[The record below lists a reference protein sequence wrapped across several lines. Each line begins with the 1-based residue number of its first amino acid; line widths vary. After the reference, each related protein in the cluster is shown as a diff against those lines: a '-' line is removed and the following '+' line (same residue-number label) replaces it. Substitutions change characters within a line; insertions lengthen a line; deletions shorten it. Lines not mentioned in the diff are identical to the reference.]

1 MRNFV
6 EGRLAKGMIVLTI
19 SGCAS
24 RVPAPPPPLAAEAE
38 DAMDRF
44 VAFALEP
51 ARLPPPSI
59 ADDPVRAASGPVV
72 GEAHL
77 VRAEEADWN
86 SWPGEE
92 LRLFNHR
99 WAWVIEVSIEGPG
112 VLEWLPDDTTLEL
125 NEPDLRLAAAPH
137 ADDVLGDL
145 LFWALQ
151 SERADRGESL
161 TTRLRAAGPFRGA
174 YLPLRGDGALAGV
187 VAFPA
192 AETSDLHVVAAR
204 LTVPVR
210 AAGRVHELVFTLD

>member
-1 MRNFV
+1 MRKFV
-6 EGRLAKGMIVLTI
+6 EPRRWSAVIALVIAGCGGR
-19 SGCAS
+19 
-24 RVPAPPPPLAAEAE
+24 APRPPQALPDEAAH
-38 DAMDRF
+38 AMDQF

-59 ADDPVRAASGPVV
+59 DAAPVRATAGPVV
-72 GEAHL
+72 GEARL
-77 VRAEEADWN
+77 VRAEDASWN

-99 WAWVIEVSIEGPG
+99 WAWVVEVDIDGPG
-112 VLEWLPDDTTLEL
+112 HLEWLPRDTTLEL
-125 NEPDLRLAAAPH
+125 NEPELRLAAAAH

-151 SERADRGESL
+151 AERSDRGESL

-174 YLPLRGDGALAGV
+174 YLPRHGVDGLQGL

-192 AETSDLHVVAAR
+192 AETADLHVVAAR

-210 AAGRVHELVFTLD
+210 AAGKVHELVFTLD